1 MAVKDQ
7 QKKTKIIVVP
17 AARDASQPKRK
28 AKTAKPQ
35 AKAGVVLAKPA
46 KVAEFRRVLQLT
58 QPEFARLVPISVR
71 SLASLEAGA
80 AQTEAVARK
89 LIELERLAKSL
100 AEVMRQETIGTWL
113 KTPNP
118 AFDGFKPVEVIE
130 RGEIDR
136 LWSMIYFLRSGV
148 PS

>member
-7 QKKTKIIVVP
+7 EKPRIIVVP
-17 AARDASQPKRK
+17 ESRAVSQAKRK
-28 AKTAKPQ
+28 AKVAKP
-35 AKAGVVLAKPA
+35 KARTVQVRPKPA

-58 QPEFARLVPISVR
+58 QTEFARLVPISVR

-80 AQTEAVARK
+80 APTEAIARK
-89 LIELERLAKSL
+89 FVELERLEKSL
-100 AEVMRQETIGTWL
+100 AEVMRRETIGTWL

-118 AFDGFKPVEVIE
+118 AFDGLKPLEVIE

>member
-7 QKKTKIIVVP
+7 EKAKTKTVRVAKVV
-17 AARDASQPKRK
+17 SQPKRK
-28 AKTAKPQ
+28 AKTAKP
-35 AKAGVVLAKPA
+35 KARTVLVRPKRA
-46 KVAEFRRVLQLT
+46 KVATFRQVLHLT

-80 AQTEAVARK
+80 APTEAIARK

-118 AFDGFKPVEVIE
+118 AFDGLKPLEVIE

>member
-7 QKKTKIIVVP
+7 EKSKKKFGRFAKAV
-17 AARDASQPKRK
+17 SEPKSK
-28 AKTAKPQ
+28 AKAAKP
-35 AKAGVVLAKPA
+35 KARTGLVRAKPS

-80 AQTEAVARK
+80 APTEAIGRK
-89 LIELERLAKSL
+89 LIELERLANSL

-118 AFDGFKPVEVIE
+118 AFDGLKPVEVIE